1 MKKIVKMCLV
11 WVLALAPSVA
21 AAAADIDAHDRV
33 SVLMPKSQVVSLLGP
48 ADSTAEMGGLKVDL
62 YTLGGSTPLEVAGY
76 LYEHENA
83 LAGHAFIFKGNV
95 ARQTADR
102 LQKLGF
108 TLLEG
113 RGDSFRLT
121 GKDDD
126 TGRPVVITIDENSG
140 LTTVMAFEKGFYDRR
155 VNK

>member
-1 MKKIVKMCLV
+1 MKKIVKMILMCTMI
-11 WVLALAPSVA
+11 LAPSA
-21 AAAADIDAHDRV
+21 AVFAADIAALDRV
-33 SVLMPKSQVVSLLGP
+33 SVLMPKSKVVSILGT
-48 ADSTAEMGGLKVDL
+48 ADNAAEIGGLKVDL
-62 YTLGGSTPLEVAGY
+62 YTLGGANPLVGAGY
-76 LYEHENA
+76 LYENESA

-102 LQKLGF
+102 LQAIGF

-113 RGDSFRLT
+113 SGASFRLA

-126 TGRPVVITIDENSG
+126 TGQPVVITIGENND
-140 LTTVMAFEKGFYDRR
+140 LTTVMTFEKSFYDRR